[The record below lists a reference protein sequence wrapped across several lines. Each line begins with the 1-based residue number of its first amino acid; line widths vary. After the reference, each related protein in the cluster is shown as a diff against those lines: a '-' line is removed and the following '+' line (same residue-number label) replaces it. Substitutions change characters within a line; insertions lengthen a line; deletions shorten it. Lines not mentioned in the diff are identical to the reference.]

1 MLCAQSLVGDET
13 LVARVLGAVGSA
25 GVRFLKVF
33 KFNQRL
39 FTHFLSLCCYC
50 WCTMTLKIGSHL
62 RQVKHLNNVLQQW
75 VSFSSL
81 EHFSDYQW
89 KQRDIMMP
97 VWFVSLFTVKKRVL
111 IVFMTYKGLQHHP
124 NLCLGRDY
132 SICSNTNP
140 QLQPVC
146 AGMPRKALT
155 QMY

>member
-1 MLCAQSLVGDET
+1 MWDSPLSCDQDALCSVFSRRWNTCGSGAGCCGECRGAFPESVQVQPET
-13 LVARVLGAVGSA
+13 FHS
-25 GVRFLKVF
+25 FS
-33 KFNQRL
+33 
-39 FTHFLSLCCYC
+39 LSLLLLLMHND
-50 WCTMTLKIGSHL
+50 TQNRHSLEASQTFE
-62 RQVKHLNNVLQQW
+62 LQQW

-140 QLQPVC
+140 QLQQVC
-146 AGMPRKALT
+146 A
-155 QMY
+155 